1 MENSVLFSNNAAD
14 AFPGFEP
21 DYEESKYVSSTP
33 PPPNEFVWLSIHVK
47 ARQYGHLNRHDAH
60 QGRRK
65 TRHLDYFHHV
75 APGDKPTLKNQK
87 QLYTYHSENIA
98 EHLVAPGGLT
108 NLPSPGSLQCAYEQ
122 SVRAA
127 L

>member
-1 MENSVLFSNNAAD
+1 MQLMLFQVLRQITKKISTFLPPLPSQRIRMALD
-14 AFPGFEP
+14 PCQ
-21 DYEESKYVSSTP
+21 SS
-33 PPPNEFVWLSIHVK
+33 SIW
-47 ARQYGHLNRHDAH
+47 YPNRHAAH

-65 TRHLDYFHHV
+65 TRHLDYFHQV
-75 APGDKPTLKNQK
+75 APGDKPTLKSQK